1 MGQTI
6 GRAPLPIG
14 GRKFMN
20 LPRSCIY
27 DLWEAF
33 NDIAE
38 GFGLTVEEFQ
48 EIIKSAL
55 LEFLRVTERQLNSD
69 SDAVFRLLDDDS
81 NNLVDSLEFISTFA
95 LISAMTPEEKIRFIF
110 AMYDFDE
117 SGVLTLD
124 EMVLSFRSSLS
135 GLAKLTK
142 IDPPTETEVETIVV
156 LGFDM
161 VRSKQR
167 ERP

>member
-1 MGQTI
+1 
-6 GRAPLPIG
+6 
-14 GRKFMN
+14 
-20 LPRSCIY
+20 
-27 DLWEAF
+27 
-33 NDIAE
+33 
-38 GFGLTVEEFQ
+38 
-48 EIIKSAL
+48 
-55 LEFLRVTERQLNSD
+55 
-69 SDAVFRLLDDDS
+69 
-81 NNLVDSLEFISTFA
+81 
-95 LISAMTPEEKIRFIF
+95 
-110 AMYDFDE
+110 MYDFDE

-167 ERP
+167 ERPVTTGGLPELLGIDREAFVSFCLNTPEVLAFASSVFVGP